1 MRITRSAVGMLL
13 TMSAL
18 AVSDQTQVVT
28 PFEMPAGYKQRLDHA
43 VPVATVTR
51 MGQPIALAGAKAV
64 TTAMEPFML
73 GPATLDLRV
82 PSHATL
88 VFTMTNATD
97 TPILRHNVLIE
108 EYSVTVRAD
117 DDEFLFPTIG
127 GHLESP
133 ESRTTWRPGET
144 ITVQLPISP
153 VPEGARLQAF
163 IVLIQSV
170 DTPRR
175 ADGEKELLRAAFERI
190 SKVRQ

>member
-13 TMSAL
+13 LTMSAL
-18 AVSDQTQVVT
+18 ALAGSDQTQVVT
-28 PFEMPAGYKQRLDHA
+28 PFEMPAGSKQHLDHA

-64 TTAMEPFML
+64 
-73 GPATLDLRV
+73 
-82 PSHATL
+82 
-88 VFTMTNATD
+88 
-97 TPILRHNVLIE
+97 
-108 EYSVTVRAD
+108 YSVMLRSD
-117 DDEFLFPTIG
+117 SGGFLFPTIG
-127 GHLESP
+127 GRLESP

-163 IVLIQSV
+163 LVLVQTV

-175 ADGEKELLRAAFERI
+175 ADGEKGLLREAFEKI
-190 SKVRQ
+190 STVQQ